1 MNKGRLIHNVFVAV
15 LIFSITFFLINCGG
29 GGDGGGGVVDDGG
42 SSPPT
47 PAPPTQSIAGIWIGS
62 FTSIIFQSTHG
73 IVGIVTES
81 GVARFAATSSL
92 TQYSAVLKVSG
103 NKFTST
109 TATGYFPS
117 GSYAGMG
124 DIAGTFTPKGIMN
137 GTYSSTIDT
146 GTFSLAYS
154 SLYERHSSLALLE
167 GTWTNY
173 SSGYY
178 ETITIDSSGNITRP
192 PISGCTTSG
201 SISIIDSN
209 YNAYNITLNVDNCGS
224 QNGVYSGL
232 AVLTDTETNNDTL
245 FASASTSTYSFI
257 AELRRK

>member
-1 MNKGRLIHNVFVAV
+1 LSQKILKFGGINMKKTLLIITILSVV
-15 LIFSITFFLINCGG
+15 LSACGG
-29 GGDGGGGVVDDGG
+29 GGGGG
-42 SSPPT
+42 SSDSSPEPT
-47 PAPPTQSIAGIWIGS
+47 TKSISGIWIGS
-62 FTSIIFQSTHG
+62 FTSNIFHSTYG
-73 IVGIVTES
+73 LIGIVTES

-92 TQYSAVLKVSG
+92 TQYSTVLKVSG
-103 NKFTST
+103 NKFTS

-124 DIAGTFTPKGIMN
+124 DIAGTFTPKGIIN

-154 SLYERHSSLALLE
+154 SLYERPSSLSAIA

-209 YNAYNITLNVDNCGS
+209 YNAYNITLNVNNCGS
-224 QNGVYSGL
+224 QNGLYSGL

-245 FASASTSTYSFI
+245 FASASTSTYSFV